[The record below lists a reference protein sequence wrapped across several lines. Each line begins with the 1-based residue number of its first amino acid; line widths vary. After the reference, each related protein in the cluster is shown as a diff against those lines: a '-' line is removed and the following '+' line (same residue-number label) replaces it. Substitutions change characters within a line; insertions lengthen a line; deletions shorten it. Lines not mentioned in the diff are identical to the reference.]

1 MFYGMLSPMRGL
13 PFAARVRTMTRWS
26 GRVLIGVA
34 MLVWTT
40 GYSYA
45 ASQESQHTETVQQH
59 CVRCHNDR
67 AMTGNL
73 SLEGADPK
81 GDVTQFPGLKDP
93 PTAEALRQVMAAAHP

>member
-1 MFYGMLSPMRGL
+1 
-13 PFAARVRTMTRWS
+13 MTRWS

-40 GYSYA
+40 EYSYA
-45 ASQESQHTETVQQH
+45 ASQESQHTETVQKH

-73 SLEGADPK
+73 SLEGADPNDVS
-81 GDVTQFPGLKDP
+81 GDAEVWEKVVRKCTSSNRSGPMWLSLKRDFLP
-93 PTAEALRQVMAAAHP
+93 VNRSRRCV